1 MSTIIVAVIVLTVS
15 AILILLRVSN
25 ERKISRSRLKKLLL
39 SFSQSAIQNKLS
51 ISGQE
56 IINDNMIGLDAV
68 NRKLLVVYKNN
79 DNLFDNVVIDLNE
92 VKQCSVESVSGIIDH
107 DNSKKSRLD
116 QFLEKIVLRFKFN
129 SGNGSYDFP
138 FYTYNNS
145 VYQLPELQQKAKQ
158 WQAYIKPLLRPV
170 RTMSS
175 H

>member
-92 VKQCSVESVSGIIDH
+92 VKQCSVESVSALFIMTIQKKAGWISFSKRSYYDLSLIQETVPTTSPFIPIIIVCT
-107 DNSKKSRLD
+107 SFRSYTKKLNNGRLI
-116 QFLEKIVLRFKFN
+116 LSL
-129 SGNGSYDFP
+129 Y
-138 FYTYNNS
+138 
-145 VYQLPELQQKAKQ
+145 
-158 WQAYIKPLLRPV
+158 
-170 RTMSS
+170 
-175 H
+175 